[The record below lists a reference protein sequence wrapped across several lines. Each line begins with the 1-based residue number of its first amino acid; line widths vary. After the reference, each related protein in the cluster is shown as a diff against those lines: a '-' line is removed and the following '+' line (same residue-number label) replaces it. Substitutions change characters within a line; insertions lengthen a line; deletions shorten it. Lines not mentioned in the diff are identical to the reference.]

1 MLAGHYQTNK
11 EGLQKKKLVKGI
23 MIFLKNRTIKSLKM
37 FVNNIEVYMKKRKK
51 FRNFYSMANS
61 LEILKNFWNSFY

>member
-11 EGLQKKKLVKGI
+11 EGIKKKKLVKGI
-23 MIFLKNRTIKSLKM
+23 MIFLKNRTIKSLNM

-51 FRNFYSMANS
+51 FRNFSSMANS